1 MAVQPDDAADLRR
14 PAGLPGWVP
23 VVLVVALALGV
34 AKQLYGLGVQLFP
47 PPGPGNGGGQYIPLS
62 LRMAQW
68 ALWPDY
74 TDVGPMVLLPAVGML
89 WFTVS
94 RSSWTPTPGRRTR
107 IAAAALLGFCAA
119 LAVLRAVGVLLWW
132 AGTDDVSRANIG
144 YVTGS
149 GALVVFN
156 SGLLG
161 QLWFAAV
168 GGVLTWCLVVAE
180 AESGRV
186 QRSPAL
192 VPEPAPAE
200 PATARVEDPSDTG
213 AGVDP
218 PLDWRVDWRVEG
230 AEATYRRPRGE
241 GTRIPA
247 EAD

>member
-34 AKQLYGLGVQLFP
+34 AKQLYGLAVQVFP
-47 PPGPGNGGGQYIPLS
+47 ATGPGNGGGQYIPLS

-74 TDVGPMVLLPAVGML
+74 TDVGPMVLVPAVGLL

-94 RSSWTPTPGRRTR
+94 RASWTPTPGRRTR

-149 GALVVFN
+149 GALLFFN

-180 AESGRV
+180 PDSGTVR
-186 QRSPAL
+186 RSPARA
-192 VPEPAPAE
+192 PESTPAE
-200 PATARVEDPSDTG
+200 PATARAEDPSHTD

-218 PLDWRVDWRVEG
+218 PLDWRVDSRVEG
-230 AEATYRRPRGE
+230 GEAAYRRPAR
-241 GTRIPA
+241 R
-247 EAD
+247 ADPHTG